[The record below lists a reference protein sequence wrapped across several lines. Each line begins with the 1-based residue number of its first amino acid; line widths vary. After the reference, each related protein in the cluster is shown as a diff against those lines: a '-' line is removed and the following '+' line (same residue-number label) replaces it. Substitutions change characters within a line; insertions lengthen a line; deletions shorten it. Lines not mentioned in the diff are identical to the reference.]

1 MTQGKNGILHLC
13 SPTLR
18 FILALWEGI
27 TEQDIDNH
35 TQVPKGLGFG
45 GFLLPNAV
53 VL

>member
-1 MTQGKNGILHLC
+1 MTMTQGKNGIF

-18 FILALWEGI
+18 FIPALWEI

-35 TQVPKGLGFG
+35 TQLQRGLGFG

-53 VL
+53 VF